1 MSRIKNE
8 GAAGLMV
15 IAGIVLF
22 AGLIAWVQGI
32 GLGRKS
38 YRVTVE
44 FADAKGMEEGTP
56 LRYRGVEIGKAT
68 KIRPSSDSVLVDVEI
83 TATDLRIPGDSV
95 VEVQSAALLGDKYMD
110 VFVQTALA
118 DDPTLPLPTDPDCNP
133 EKLICDGS
141 KLQGRALPDLADLI
155 RTSYQLAEIFTDPL
169 LMTTVQQLGQSVV
182 SSTSGL
188 SGLGENVTSLTKSL
202 NGQMGNLEK
211 ALTSVGGAAQEIN
224 TTSSE
229 IKKTAVT
236 AREILEAN
244 RTVMA
249 LTLGNFG
256 TASEDLITLMSD
268 LNPVIAQVHDGEL
281 LNNLEVLAENLRRSS
296 AKLLVATNAISDP
309 SNVQL
314 LQETL
319 DSARMTFQN
328 AQKITTDLEELS
340 GDVQLRNDVR
350 RLVGGLGGLFGRAEQ
365 LERQVQATQNAVRAS
380 TGESFTVQGLG
391 TTDWDSWRQTVADLT
406 QRLAESDPTPVETPA
421 AEPKVEQ
428 KADPKTSNT
437 SNPDQPSST
446 P

>member
-1 MSRIKNE
+1 MSRKSE

-15 IAGIVLF
+15 IAGIALF
-22 AGLIAWVQGI
+22 AGLVAWVQGI

-38 YRVTVE
+38 YSITVE

-68 KIRPSSDSVLVDVEI
+68 NIRPSSESVLVDVEI
-83 TATDLRIPGDSV
+83 TETDLRIPGDSV
-95 VEVQSAALLGDKYMD
+95 IEVQSAALLGDKYMD
-110 VFVQTALA
+110 VFVQTPLPN
-118 DDPTLPLPTDPDCNP
+118 DPTLPLPTDPACNP
-133 EKLICDGS
+133 QELICDGS
-141 KLQGRALPDLADLI
+141 EVQGRALPDLADLI

-169 LMTTVQQLGQSVV
+169 LMATVEQLGQSVI

-188 SGLGENVTSLTKSL
+188 SGLGENVTTLTKSL

-211 ALTSVGGAAQEIN
+211 ALTSVGGAATEI
-224 TTSSE
+224 TTTAGE
-229 IKKTAVT
+229 IKNTAVT

-244 RTVMA
+244 RTVIA
-249 LTLGNFG
+249 LTMGNFG

-281 LNNLEVLAENLRRSS
+281 LSNLEVLAENLRRSS
-296 AKLLVATNAISDP
+296 AKLLVATNAMSDP

-340 GDVQLRNDVR
+340 GDARLRDDIR
-350 RLVGGLGGLFGRAEQ
+350 RLLGGLGGLFGRAEQ
-365 LERQVQATQNAVRAS
+365 LEQQVQATQTIIQS
-380 TGESFTVQGLG
+380 TTGKPLAVQGLG
-391 TTDWDSWRQTVADLT
+391 TTDWDSWRQTVADLN
-406 QRLAESDPTPVETPA
+406 QRLAESTASTPAAPGAPVESVAPIATEETVPTA
-421 AEPKVEQ
+421 AEPK
-428 KADPKTSNT
+428 
-437 SNPDQPSST
+437 SST